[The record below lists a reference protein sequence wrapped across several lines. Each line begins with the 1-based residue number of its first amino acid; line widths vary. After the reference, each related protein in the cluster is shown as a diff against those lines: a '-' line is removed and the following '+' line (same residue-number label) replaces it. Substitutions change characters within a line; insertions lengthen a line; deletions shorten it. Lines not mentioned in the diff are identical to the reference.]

1 MTTPRKRRRAG
12 APLNHEP
19 EAVTFAREKAGL
31 SQRQLAEICGWSEQ
45 LQCDIEAVPARRN
58 ADHEKLLKIA
68 RAVNCPVVFL
78 ERKREVSA

>member
-12 APLNHEP
+12 SPFNHDP
-19 EAVTFAREKAGL
+19 EAVTYAREKAGL
-31 SQRQLAEICGWSEQ
+31 TQGQLADLCGWSFQ

-58 ADHEKLLKIA
+58 ADDEKLTKIA
-68 RAVNCPVVFL
+68 QHTNCPKVFM